1 MLVSSLKSPDYENLI
16 EILAR
21 AAHEAN
27 RAFCIFNGDNSL
39 LPWDETAEGIKK
51 SAISGV
57 MFFLEKNA
65 TPQEQ
70 HAEWSKFKIAQGYVY
85 GEVKDD
91 EKKTHPCLVPYEELP
106 AFQQAKDKLFQ
117 DSIRSMLS
125 AIGYVT
131 V

>member
-1 MLVSSLKSPDYENLI
+1 MLVSSLKSPDYEKLI
-16 EILAR
+16 ETLAR
-21 AAHEAN
+21 TAHEAN
-27 RAFCIFNGDNSL
+27 RVFCMHIGDNSL
-39 LPWDETAEGIKK
+39 KPWDETPENIKM
-51 SAISGV
+51 SAINGV
-57 MFFLEKNA
+57 VFFLEKKA

-70 HAEWSKFKIAQGYVY
+70 HAEWSKFKMEQGYVY